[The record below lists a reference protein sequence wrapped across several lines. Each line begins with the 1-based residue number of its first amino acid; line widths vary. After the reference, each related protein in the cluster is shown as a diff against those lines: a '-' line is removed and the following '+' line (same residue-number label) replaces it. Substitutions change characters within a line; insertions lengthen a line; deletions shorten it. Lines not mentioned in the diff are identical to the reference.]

1 MDDKRQREKLMSTLN
16 EALARDKT
24 RTATEPISDMGIVQ
38 MTRMRTGEG
47 LLESMSDTCESCD
60 GRGIQLRESL
70 FA

>member
-1 MDDKRQREKLMSTLN
+1 MDDKRQREQLMTTLN

-47 LLESMSDTCESCD
+47 LLESMSDPCDVCE
-60 GRGIQLRESL
+60 GRGIQLKASL

>member
-1 MDDKRQREKLMSTLN
+1 MDDKRQRDQLMETLN

-47 LLESMSDTCESCD
+47 LIESVSDRCDACD
-60 GRGIQLRESL
+60 GRGVQLHKSL